1 MTTSTTSTTMTTIT
15 YHEALRVIADKSK
28 HPLPQL
34 TTVEGKKVTVAL
46 RHGGN
51 PKDFCDMIRRQHGC
65 NECVSRC
72 KMLGRLSILD
82 KKGRPMPLFMV
93 PPKFLD
99 ESYTALALANGQL
112 CLAPIV
118 GLSVLVGSHVGGY
131 VEEEGMEPT
140 TQKPFRHYHIRIPED
155 RRSDVDA
162 VEAKR
167 LEKAFWRYCPTLLPS
182 LLDTLLPQKEA
193 GTVEEKVGRMK
204 SSLLVAQGAL
214 SEAVYGDRL
223 LPSLKWLLRVVE
235 YFEKEGKL
243 PLQRT
248 KGQLWLLCAEMLLW
262 TAIHPDGTDGK
273 NAVSPVIQQ
282 AHGNLIPLL
291 DKAMDKSAMVRML
304 NDRMDPRHYQRATAA
319 PTQGQILN
327 AMSALGEFS
336 NRVLTVEESVA
347 LPHAIPL
354 CSSPLASSS
363 SSSMPSSMATFKDML
378 ATASSPSIKGK
389 KNPGAFAGRCAT
401 GAMEIG
407 TVRDL
412 VAHLKARPH
421 TRLEVCVRGMGDMY
435 VGGTTLPKEKIC
447 VPHFWAFTGTRGSY
461 THTFPDDWAE
471 VVVVHPLYEY
481 LSQYRT
487 VLLVL
492 KNVKAPATVGNCCF
506 PEFLEVNYRRTCRS
520 AFEEMNR
527 RVRLEVK
534 GDKPMAMGVGICAIN
549 ESGKLNSPVS
559 VRVDGMQYT
568 LETF

>member
-1 MTTSTTSTTMTTIT
+1 MTTTSTIT

-28 HPLPQL
+28 HPLSQL
-34 TTVEGKKVTVAL
+34 TTVEGKKITVAL
-46 RHGGN
+46 GHGGN
-51 PKDFCDMIRRQHGC
+51 PKDFCDLIRRQHGC
-65 NECVSRC
+65 NKCVSRC
-72 KMLGRLSILD
+72 KVLGRLSILD
-82 KKGRPMPLFMV
+82 KKGLSTPLFMV
-93 PPKFLD
+93 HPKLLD
-99 ESYTALALANGQL
+99 NSYVALAQANGQL
-112 CLAPIV
+112 CKAPIA
-118 GLSVLVGSHVGGY
+118 GLKVLVGSHVGGY
-131 VEEEGMEPT
+131 EEEEGMEPS
-140 TQKPFRHYHIRIPED
+140 TQKPFRHYHVRIPED
-155 RRSDVDA
+155 KRTEVDA

-193 GTVEEKVGRMK
+193 GTVEEKVARMK
-204 SSLLVAQGAL
+204 TSLLVAQSAL

-223 LPSLKWLLRVVE
+223 LPSLKWLLLIVE

-273 NAVSPVIQQ
+273 NAVSPVVQQ

-291 DKAMDKSAMVRML
+291 DKAMDKQAMVKML
-304 NDRMDPRHYQRATAA
+304 NDRMDPRNYQRPTAA
-319 PTQGQILN
+319 PTLGQIQN

-336 NRVLTVEESVA
+336 NRVLTVEEAVA
-347 LPHAIPL
+347 LPHALSL

-363 SSSMPSSMATFKDML
+363 SSSMPSSMAIFKDML
-378 ATASSPSIKGK
+378 ATASSTATSTK

-401 GAMEIG
+401 GATGAMEIR

-421 TRLEVCVRGMGDMY
+421 TRLEVSVRGMADMY
-435 VGGTTLPKEKIC
+435 VGGTTLAKEKIC
-447 VPHFWAFTGTRGSY
+447 VPHFWCFTGMRGAY
-461 THTFPDDWAE
+461 AHKFPDDWAE

-492 KNVKAPATVGNCCF
+492 KNMRMSTTVGNCCF
-506 PEFLEVNYRRTCRS
+506 PEFLEPQYRRTCRS

-527 RVRLEVK
+527 RVHLEVK
-534 GDKPMAMGVGICAIN
+534 DNEPMAMGVGICAIN
-549 ESGKLNSPVS
+549 DSGKLNSSVS
-559 VRVDGMQYT
+559 VRVDGREYT
-568 LETF
+568 LDAF

>member
-1 MTTSTTSTTMTTIT
+1 MTTSTIT

-51 PKDFCDMIRRQHGC
+51 PKEFCDMIRRQHGC

-72 KMLGRLSILD
+72 KMLGRLSIID
-82 KKGRPMPLFMV
+82 KKGRSIPLFMV
-93 PPKFLD
+93 HPKLLD
-99 ESYTALALANGQL
+99 ESYAALAQANGEL
-112 CLAPIV
+112 CLAPIA
-118 GLSVLVGSHVGGY
+118 GLKVLVGSHVGGY
-131 VEEEGMEPT
+131 VEEEGMEPST
-140 TQKPFRHYHIRIPED
+140 EKPFRHYHIRIPED
-155 RRSDVDA
+155 KRSDVDA

-193 GTVEEKVGRMK
+193 GTVEEKVVRMK
-204 SSLLVAQGAL
+204 SSLLVAQSAL

-235 YFEKEGKL
+235 YFEREGKL

-248 KGQLWLLCAEMLLW
+248 KDQLWLLCAEMLLW

-291 DKAMDKSAMVRML
+291 DKAMDKPAMVKML
-304 NDRMDPRHYQRATAA
+304 NDRMDPRNYQRPTAA
-319 PTQGQILN
+319 PTQGQIQN
-327 AMSALGEFS
+327 AMSVLGEFS
-336 NRVLTVEESVA
+336 NRVLTVEEAVA
-347 LPHAIPL
+347 LPHAISL

-378 ATASSPSIKGK
+378 ATASSCATRTT
-389 KNPGAFAGRCAT
+389 KNPGAFASRCAT
-401 GAMEIG
+401 GALEIR

-412 VAHLKARPH
+412 VAHLKARPR

-435 VGGTTLPKEKIC
+435 VGGTTLPKEKLC
-447 VPHFWAFTGTRGSY
+447 VPHFWAFTGTRGTY
-461 THTFPDDWAE
+461 TRTFPDDWAE

-492 KNVKAPATVGNCCF
+492 KNMRMSTTVGNCCF
-506 PEFLEVNYRRTCRS
+506 PEFLEPQYRRTCRS

-527 RVRLEVK
+527 RVRLEIK
-534 GDKPMAMGVGICAIN
+534 GNEPMAMGVGICAIN
-549 ESGKLNSPVS
+549 ESGKLNSSVS
-559 VRVDGMQYT
+559 VRVDGLEYT
-568 LETF
+568 LDAF